1 MGQVHYEVF
10 VRKAPM
16 APWRL
21 ELATEDRAQAMTLAE
36 DIMEDKRAAAVRV
49 TKETL
54 DDETMEFRSVT
65 LITRGAAEEPKTK
78 PARDPAAG
86 PTCNG
91 PADLYL
97 PPARETIQKVL
108 DDWLRRQRVTP
119 FELLHRPDLA
129 EKLEAAGM
137 EMQHAIQKVS
147 VPESQ
152 ITGQPVHEI
161 IRSYQRL
168 TEQAFE
174 RLIKAGRKGLFPE
187 VTPQTI
193 ATVAEKLA
201 GNPDRAFLLGGGV
214 AAHIA
219 PAATW
224 SEKVDRLLDLVD
236 GAPEELKSRALVH
249 VVVEQPLSEI
259 VASRAGL
266 QDLIGGETLD
276 LGGALAA
283 LVRIAA
289 PSEVAALIRM
299 EAGLVGQIPP
309 LEGAAVR
316 LGKHMDAGAFK
327 VLGTVLARR
336 VINELTGP
344 RRLRPSDAKAEI
356 DLLRALAMA
365 LTASAGRLLS
375 LEEVQDAFVR
385 RSKAIV
391 NADFVEAYLGHD
403 DAASVEAMA
412 LVKLCENLAG
422 AANKR
427 LGARWLMGCIEA
439 LRFETEFRKGSEP
452 AMTRLASLAALQRA
466 VFHAD
471 LPEKETRDITVKLGE
486 IGGDVESDVRICAQ
500 LVKAPVGAVQKLSA
514 LLRLACGEA
523 APLGPAA
530 DRAKQEVLR
539 LIRAPEVRKELAES
553 PEAAAKVMPLV
564 QQLMAAA

>member
-21 ELATEDRAQAMTLAE
+21 EIATEDRAQAMTLAE
-36 DIMEDKRAAAVRV
+36 DIMDDKRAAAVRV

-54 DDETMEFRSVT
+54 DEETMEFRSVT
-65 LITRGAAEEPKTK
+65 LVTKGAADEPKMK
-78 PARDPAAG
+78 PARDPNAG

-97 PPARETIQKVL
+97 PPARETIQRVL
-108 DDWLRRQRVTP
+108 DDWLRRQRATP
-119 FELLHRPDLA
+119 FELLHRPDLV

-137 EMQHAIQKVS
+137 EVQHAIQKVS
-147 VPESQ
+147 IPESQ
-152 ITGQPVHEI
+152 VTGQPVHEI
-161 IRSYQRL
+161 IRSYQKL
-168 TEQAFE
+168 SEQAFE
-174 RLIKAGRKGLFPE
+174 RLIKAGRSRLFPE

-193 ATVAEKLA
+193 AAVAAKLA
-201 GNPDRAFLLGGGV
+201 GNADRVFLMGGGV

-219 PAATW
+219 SAETW
-224 SEKVDRLLDLVD
+224 HEKVDRLLDLVE
-236 GAPEELKSRALVH
+236 GAPEELKARALCH
-249 VVVEQPLSEI
+249 VVIEQPLSEI

-276 LGGALAA
+276 LGGGLAA

-299 EAGLVGQIPP
+299 EPGLAHQLPP
-309 LEGAAVR
+309 LTGAAVR

-336 VINELTGP
+336 VINELMGP
-344 RRLRPSDAKAEI
+344 RRLRPADAKAEI

-385 RSKAIV
+385 RSKTIV
-391 NADFVEAYLGHD
+391 TADFVEAYLGHD
-403 DAASVEAMA
+403 DTAGAEAMA
-412 LVKLCENLAG
+412 LVKLCDNLAG

-427 LGARWLMGCIEA
+427 QGARWLMGCIEA
-439 LRFETEFRKGSEP
+439 LKFETEFRKGSEP
-452 AMTRLASLAALQRA
+452 AMTRLTGLATLQRA

-471 LPEKETRDITVKLGE
+471 LPEKETRDITQKLGE
-486 IGGDVESDVRICAQ
+486 IGGDVEADVRVCAQ
-500 LVKAPVGAVQKLSA
+500 LVKAPVSAVQKLTA

-530 DRAKQEVLR
+530 DRAKAEVLR
-539 LIRAPEVRKELAES
+539 LIRAPDVRQELAAS

-564 QQLMAAA
+564 QQLMSAA